1 MELYRALR
9 SMGAEMFFNLPQI
22 AVIGS
27 QSAGKSSL
35 IEAVSGISVPRDS
48 GICTRCP
55 VEVSMISFVEEWKC
69 MIKLRI
75 EYDPSG
81 ELQGNSTLIEF
92 CTLSPPDRANVDLWL
107 RRAQASIL
115 CRERPISDFQIM
127 SLNELKRLKPGEGS
141 MLAFSMNVIQ
151 VQLEDPEATDLTFID
166 HPGNASQSEISI
178 AQDLVKKNI
187 EEIETVI
194 LVTIPMSDEMENQE
208 AVRLAKQADPLGDRT
223 IGALIYII
231 VRDLLHWGLA
241 SAGKKFSRASSTAFT
256 MGIIVSVSLGLA
268 DDEERAKRLSRSQSE
283 VLATDFFAKTE
294 PWSGFVDRSRFGVPN
309 FVKDMSKLLLG
320 MIEANLPELRVAVD
334 QLILECS
341 NDLEAIPI
349 VPTKEPSTE
358 ILLRISDFCRD
369 VMQAVMGEDHKF
381 LVQHNKRHYETFK
394 VAIERT
400 NPDFWPFIS
409 KEDHV
414 NPYLHVQ
421 GGSVGPLDLEDVRK
435 EIAEALTW
443 ELPGTIPFDAVKKI
457 VLKSTTEWSA
467 STNKCFD
474 SVFQTTSSVVGELIE
489 YHFKQF
495 SKLEALIKSLVHF
508 ELDTCKTKAM
518 GIIHKL
524 LSHESVP
531 LYTQNDLYLATEKS
545 KWLSKYTDVY
555 RTSGKYHLSRNPP
568 PPPTAYSGGASQPRP
583 RAIPKGRSS
592 PRSLS
597 TSPVRPASPLHT
609 YNDELSVMATR
620 FVDHIPLAIEH
631 ELNQFFAANV
641 HQALLQD
648 IMSGTD
654 VPGRLKDLLSEDEG
668 ITTRRQF
675 LNERLTRL
683 EEIREKLSQFNT

>member
-1 MELYRALR
+1 
-9 SMGAEMFFNLPQI
+9 MFFNLPQI

-27 QSAGKSSL
+27 QSAGKSTL

-55 VEVSMISFVEEWKC
+55 VEVSMISFVKEWKC
-69 MIKLRI
+69 MIQLRI

-81 ELQGNSTLIEF
+81 GLQGNSTLIEF

-127 SLNELKRLKPGEGS
+127 GLNELKRLKPGEGS

-166 HPGNASQSEISI
+166 LPGLIQNASQSEISI

-208 AVRLAKQADPLGDRT
+208 AVRLAKQADPSGDRT
-223 IGALIYII
+223 IGVLTKPDTITRGAIGSRERWKEVLQGKLHRFHHGYYC
-231 VRDLLHWGLA
+231 VR
-241 SAGKKFSRASSTAFT
+241 
-256 MGIIVSVSLGLA
+256 LA

-334 QLILECS
+334 QLILECL

-381 LVQHNKRHYETFK
+381 LVQDNKRHYETFK

-409 KEDHV
+409 KEDHS
-414 NPYLHVQ
+414 NPNLHVQ

-457 VLKSTTEWSA
+457 VLKSTAEWSA

-531 LYTQNDLYLATEKS
+531 LYTQNDLDLATEKS
-545 KWLSKYTDVY
+545 KWLSNYTNV
-555 RTSGKYHLSRNPP
+555 HRNPGN
-568 PPPTAYSGGASQPRP
+568 YYISQKLPF
-583 RAIPKGRSS
+583 
-592 PRSLS
+592 LTS
-597 TSPVRPASPLHT
+597 TSPPRPVVPPHT
-609 YNDELSVMATR
+609 YNDELSVMATVSAYFQVAAKR

-648 IMSGTD
+648 LMSGTD

-683 EEIREKLSQFNT
+683 EEIREKLSQFEH